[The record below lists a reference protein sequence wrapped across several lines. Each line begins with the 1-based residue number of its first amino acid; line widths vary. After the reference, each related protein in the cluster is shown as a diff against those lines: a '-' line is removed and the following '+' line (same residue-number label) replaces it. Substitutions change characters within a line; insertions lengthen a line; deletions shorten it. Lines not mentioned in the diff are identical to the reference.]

1 MACRQAASW
10 PEPDGLC
17 LIMAAHGIVTDRLLA
32 EIAEALEQ
40 SGLEP
45 GRLELA
51 LPEQALADGG
61 IEMLFLLSAL
71 RDLGVGI
78 AVDRFGAGLASL
90 NMLRRMPLT
99 AIRLDRALIRGLPRD
114 PGDAAIVRAVAET
127 GRALEMTVVATGV
140 EEEAQRSFLAAI
152 GCGQAQG
159 PLFPPP

>member
-1 MACRQAASW
+1 
-10 PEPDGLC
+10 
-17 LIMAAHGIVTDRLLA
+17 MAAHGIVTSRLLA

-51 LPEQALADGG
+51 LPEQALADED
-61 IEMLFLLSAL
+61 IEMLFFLSAL

-78 AVDRFGAGLASL
+78 AVDGFGAGLASL
-90 NMLRRMPLT
+90 NMLRRLPLT

-127 GRALEMTVVATGV
+127 GRALGMTVVATGV

-159 PLFPPP
+159 PLFHPP